1 MRLEFFVYLLEA
13 ELTKPNGEI
22 TKCSL
27 EPIYWSKKG
36 NFVNYAQWKLKEYD
50 LEFSIFDIEDTNVA
64 NIIIQIKILNSTR
77 QASYISNLHVWYHD
91 GFWHQQASPATWWR
105 IWASILIFWATHFQ
119 RWLRLRT
126 IFLTKGQPPSQP
138 SHHLSTPTSNLS
150 A

>member
-1 MRLEFFVYLLEA
+1 MSKLFRIWTPHMNIFKKEFYIWISFS
-13 ELTKPNGEI
+13 NF
-22 TKCSL
+22 
-27 EPIYWSKKG
+27 WSK
-36 NFVNYAQWKLKEYD
+36 
-50 LEFSIFDIEDTNVA
+50 IFYIIFIIWDTNVT
-64 NIIIQIKILNSTR
+64 NIMIQIKILNSTR
-77 QASYISNLHVWYHD
+77 QAPYISNLDVWYHD

-126 IFLTKGQPPSQP
+126 IFLAKGQPSSQP